1 MVKVIFIPDYL
12 SKILRE
18 IGLPIELILDK
29 EKVNDLE
36 NSLTGYM
43 EGENKS
49 NDFNTSLEKIKTC
62 IGLHDFNTL
71 LNTNKII
78 SDAVYCNLYGES
90 FLGHSFITGTT
101 SYNEQSNIIHNTWLS
116 NEDVTFNETYNITLK
131 NDGLAI
137 VEIKEGFTNYIS
149 ARSNIKYKKM
159 LLSEIIS
166 LFAKDKVIDSFLSQV
181 YLQLAVTSRY

>member
-36 NSLTGYM
+36 NSLTGYI

-116 NEDVTFNETYNITLK
+116 NKDVTFNETYNITLK